1 MLLCLTA
8 FIANAQNPVNFK
20 LTTSGAFASE
30 DGQDFI
36 VVTFEGKTA
45 HQIFQML
52 CVNVSKLYK
61 NPKEVMSVVDD
72 ASISVRGYD
81 SKVTYIKDLIQTYD
95 VGGYYKLDFEI
106 KDGKVKVNAPVIEEN
121 LVRSINQAKEKNY
134 SRMINSW
141 VKDGAF
147 KEKFLKQV
155 EYTEYVQ
162 NNLINTILG
171 TNKPKGSDNW

>member
-1 MLLCLTA
+1 MLLCLFA
-8 FIANAQNPVNFK
+8 LVASAQTPISFK

-30 DGQDFI
+30 DGQDYI
-36 VVTFEGKTA
+36 VVPFEGKNA

-61 NPKEVMSVVDD
+61 EPKQVMSVVDD

-81 SKVTYIKDLIQTYD
+81 PKVTYIKDLLQTFD
-95 VGGYYKLDFEI
+95 IGGYYKLDFEI

-121 LVRSINQAKEKNY
+121 LVKSINQARERDFSKMV
-134 SRMINSW
+134 RSW

-147 KEKFLKQV
+147 KEKFAKQV

-162 NNLINTILG
+162 NTYINAILG
-171 TNKPKGSDNW
+171 TNKPKGADNW